1 MKAVADTNIRS
12 TILDPSRRVQ
22 AGAQPP
28 EGRPR
33 EREGPAAARMR
44 AEAVVVNVEIV
55 ATGIADV
62 ELGLAIG

>member
-1 MKAVADTNIRS
+1 MKAIADTNIRS
-12 TILDPSRRVQ
+12 TILDPPRRVQ

-44 AEAVVVNVEIV
+44 AEAVVEIG